1 MNSNQIRQQFFDFF
15 RSKGHEIVPSAPMV
29 IKNDPTL
36 MFTNAGMNQFKDI
49 FLGNAPAKHKR
60 VADTQK
66 CLRVSGK
73 HNDLEEVGVDTYHHT
88 MFEMLGNWS
97 FGDYFKKDAI
107 TWAWELLTEVYKIDK
122 DRLYVTV
129 FEGSKD
135 DNLEYDTDSYNYW
148 KQFIAE
154 DRIINGNKK
163 DNFWEMGDTGPCGP
177 CSEIHVDIRSDEERK
192 KVDGKALV
200 NASHPHVIEIWNNVF
215 MEFNRKADGS
225 LEKLPAQHVDTGMG
239 FERLCMVL
247 QGKQSNYDSDI
258 FQDIIGSISRKSG
271 IEYKSSDIKT
281 DIAMRVIA
289 DHIRAISFA
298 IADGQL
304 PSNNKA
310 GYVIRRIL
318 RRAVRYGYSFLNFK
332 EPFLCDLVPVLVA
345 KMGDTF
351 NELKSQQDLIS
362 KVIREEENSFLKT
375 LGNGILRFDEYRKT
389 LKGTTIDGKFAFE
402 LFDTF
407 GFPIDL
413 TDLLARE
420 NKLEVDMKVFEENLQ
435 EQKTRS
441 RAAAS
446 VDTDD
451 WNVFIKD
458 ETLFSGNHIDTQ
470 TKNQTK
476 VELASKV
483 QTQFVGYESLHEEIT
498 LIKYRRVKSKG
509 KEQYQLVF
517 DKTPFYAESGG
528 QVGDTG
534 ILENGSDEI
543 FITDTKKENNLIIH
557 FSDKLP
563 TKSDDVFQA
572 KVNSNKRLL
581 TANNHSATH
590 LLHAAMKQVLGKHV
604 EQKGSLVN
612 DEYLRFDFSHFAKVT
627 AEEIEKIETIVN
639 EKIRENIAVDIKQMP
654 IDEAKKTGAMA
665 LFGEKYGDIVRV
677 VTMDKNF
684 SIELCGGTHVKATG
698 QIGVFKITSESAI
711 AAGVRRIEAVTA
723 IKAEEFFKNKLKLLS
738 EVNALLKNPADLVKS
753 VQQLSEQN
761 SELQKQVEALYREKA
776 KSLKTELLA
785 ASTTQNGI
793 KFISQKVNLDSGA
806 AIKDLCFELKQEDNT
821 FIVLG
826 AEVSGKPQLFVA
838 LSDNLVKD
846 KKFHAGN
853 IVKELAKEI
862 NGGGGGQPF
871 FATAGGTEAKGLE
884 KALEAAKK
892 YLD

>member
-49 FLGNAPAKHKR
+49 FLGNAPAKYKR

-129 FEGSKD
+129 FEGSKED
-135 DNLEYDTDSYNYW
+135 GLEYDTDSYNYW

-177 CSEIHVDIRSDEERK
+177 CSEIHVDIRNDAELK
-192 KVDGKALV
+192 KVDGKTLV

-258 FQDIIGSISRKSG
+258 FQDIIRSISIRSR

-289 DHIRAISFA
+289 DHLRAISFA

-351 NELKSQQDLIS
+351 TELKSQQELIS

-375 LGNGILRFDEYRKT
+375 LGNGILRFDEYRKN

-402 LFDTF
+402 LYDTF

-413 TDLLARE
+413 TELLARE
-420 NKLEVDMKVFEENLQ
+420 NKLEVDMKVFEKNLE

-441 RAAAS
+441 RAAAV

-451 WNVFIKD
+451 WVVLNEIPSEEFIGYD
-458 ETLFSGNHIDTQ
+458 FLESDIS
-470 TKNQTK
+470 
-476 VELASKV
+476 LA
-483 QTQFVGYESLHEEIT
+483 
-498 LIKYRRVKSKG
+498 KYRKVKSKG
-509 KEQYQLVF
+509 KEQFQLVF

-534 ILENGSDEI
+534 VLESGNDKI

-563 TKSDDVFQA
+563 AKFDGSFKA
-572 KVNSNKRLL
+572 KVNSSKRLL

-627 AEEIEKIETIVN
+627 DEEIEKIETIVN
-639 EKIRENIAVDIKQMP
+639 EKIRENIAVEIKQMP
-654 IDEAKKTGAMA
+654 IDDARKLGAMA

-698 QIGVFKITSESAI
+698 QIGMFKITSESAI

-723 IKAEEFFKNKLKLLS
+723 VKVEEFFKNKLKLLAD
-738 EVNALLKNPADLVKS
+738 VNALLKNPADLVKS

-761 SELQKQVEALYREKA
+761 NELQKQVESLYREKA
-776 KSLKTELLA
+776 KSVKSELLA
-785 ASTTQNGI
+785 AAITQNGI
-793 KFISQKVNLDSGA
+793 KFITQKVTLDSGA
-806 AIKDLCFELKQEDNT
+806 AIKDLCFELKKDDNT
-821 FIVLG
+821 FVVLG

-838 LSDNLVKD
+838 VSDNLVKD
-846 KKFHAGN
+846 KKLHAGN

-871 FATAGGTEAKGLE
+871 FATAGGTDAKGLE
-884 KALEAAKK
+884 KALEKAKSF
-892 YLD
+892 L

>member
-107 TWAWELLTEVYKIDK
+107 AWAWELLTEVYKIDK

-135 DNLEYDTDSYNYW
+135 DNLDYDTDSYNYW

-192 KVDGKALV
+192 KVDGKSLV

-258 FQDIIGSISRKSG
+258 FQDIIGSISQRSG

-351 NELKSQQDLIS
+351 TELKSQQDLIG
-362 KVIREEENSFLKT
+362 KVIREEEISFLIT
-375 LGNGILRFDEYRKT
+375 LDKGISLIESH
-389 LKGTTIDGKFAFE
+389 LKIPTTIIHDPSDPNSMKE
-402 LFDTF
+402 LEDFKKNYVSFMGGTDVFKLYDTF

-413 TDLLARE
+413 IELIAKEKKILVDRKGFE
-420 NKLEVDMKVFEENLQ
+420 YFLEKQKV
-435 EQKTRS
+435 RS
-441 RAAAS
+441 RAAAA
-446 VDTDD
+446 VDTED
-451 WNVFIKD
+451 WVVLKEIPQAEFIGYD
-458 ETLFSGNHIDTQ
+458 FLESEVSI
-470 TKNQTK
+470 TKFRK
-476 VELASKV
+476 
-483 QTQFVGYESLHEEIT
+483 
-498 LIKYRRVKSKG
+498 VKSKN
-509 KEQYQLVF
+509 KEQFQLVF

-528 QVGDTG
+528 QVGDIG
-534 ILENGSDEI
+534 VLKNINEEV

-557 FSDKLP
+557 FADKLP
-563 TKSDDVFQA
+563 EKIDGTFKAS
-572 KVNSNKRLL
+572 VNTNKRLL

-627 AEEIEKIETIVN
+627 DEEIEKIETIVN
-639 EKIRENIAVDIKQMP
+639 EKIRENIAVEIKQMP
-654 IDEAKKTGAMA
+654 IDAARNLGAMA

-698 QIGVFKITSESAI
+698 QIGMFKITSESAI

-723 IKAEEFFKNKLKLLS
+723 VKAEEFFKNKIKLLA

-761 SELQKQVEALYREKA
+761 TELQKQVEALYREKA

-785 ASTTQNGI
+785 AATTQNGI
-793 KFISQKVNLDSGA
+793 KFIAQKVNLDSGA

-838 LSDNLVKD
+838 ASDNLVKD

-871 FATAGGTEAKGLE
+871 FATAGGTDAKGLS
-884 KALEAAKK
+884 KALEAATKF
-892 YLD
+892 LG

>member
-107 TWAWELLTEVYKIDK
+107 AWAWELLTEVYKIDK

-192 KVDGKALV
+192 KVDGKSLV

-247 QGKQSNYDSDI
+247 QGKQSNYDSDV
-258 FQDIIGSISRKSG
+258 FQDIIKTISIRSR
-271 IEYKSSDIKT
+271 IDYKQSDAKT

-289 DHIRAISFA
+289 DHLRAISFA

-351 NELKSQQDLIS
+351 TELKSQQELIS
-362 KVIREEENSFLKT
+362 KVIKEEENSFLKT

-413 TDLLARE
+413 TELLARE

-441 RAAAS
+441 RS
-446 VDTDD
+446 VATVETGD
-451 WNVFIKD
+451 WMNWMNEPFGDGSDSEKFIGY
-458 ETLFSGNHIDTQ
+458 ETLEDEVAI
-470 TKNQTK
+470 
-476 VELASKV
+476 
-483 QTQFVGYESLHEEIT
+483 
-498 LIKYRRVKSKG
+498 IKYRKIITKG
-509 KEQYQLVF
+509 KEQYQIVLN
-517 DKTPFYAESGG
+517 KTPFYAESGG

-534 ILENGSDEI
+534 ELIHKEGRI
-543 FITDTKKENNLIIH
+543 PVVKIIDTKKENNLTIH
-557 FSDKLP
+557 FADSFFPNDMDHGIFK
-563 TKSDDVFQA
+563 A
-572 KVNSNKRLL
+572 KVNTNKRLL

-627 AEEIEKIETIVN
+627 DEEIEKIETIVN
-639 EKIRENIAVDIKQMP
+639 EKIRENIAVEIKQMP
-654 IDEAKKTGAMA
+654 IDDARKLGAMA

-711 AAGVRRIEAVTA
+711 AAGVRRIEAITA
-723 IKAEEFFKNKLKLLS
+723 VKAEEFFKNKLKLIA
-738 EVNALLKNPADLVKS
+738 EVSALLKNPADLVKS

-761 SELQKQVEALYREKA
+761 NELQKQVEALYREKA
-776 KSLKTELLA
+776 KTLKTELLA
-785 ASTTQNGI
+785 AATTHNGI

-806 AIKDLCFELKQEDNT
+806 AIKDLCFELKQEENT

-838 LSDNLVKD
+838 VSDNLVKD

-871 FATAGGTEAKGLE
+871 FATAGGTNAAGLS
-884 KALEAAKK
+884 KALEAANKFIG
-892 YLD
+892 

>member
-29 IKNDPTL
+29 IKNDTTL

-107 TWAWELLTEVYKIDK
+107 AWAWELLTEVYKIDK

-177 CSEIHVDIRSDEERK
+177 CSEIHVDIRSEAERK
-192 KVDGKALV
+192 KVDGKSLV

-258 FQDIIGSISRKSG
+258 FQDIIGSISRRSG

-351 NELKSQQDLIS
+351 SELKSQQDLIA

-375 LGNGILRFDEYRKT
+375 LGNGIIRFDEYRKI

-413 TDLLARE
+413 TELLARE
-420 NKLEVDMKVFEENLQ
+420 NKLEVDMKLFEENLQ

-441 RAAAS
+441 RAAAA
-446 VDTDD
+446 VDTGD
-451 WNVFIKD
+451 WTHVS
-458 ETLFSGNHIDTQ
+458 FSDVPDADV
-470 TKNQTK
+470 K
-476 VELASKV
+476 
-483 QTQFVGYESLHEEIT
+483 FVGYDT
-498 LIKYRRVKSKG
+498 LETQVRVIKYRKVTSKG
-509 KEQYQLVF
+509 KDQYHLVF
-517 DKTPFYAESGG
+517 NQTPFYAESGG

-534 ILENGSDEI
+534 LLKDEGDVVHIL
-543 FITDTKKENNLIIH
+543 DTKKENNLIIH
-557 FSDKLP
+557 LADKFP
-563 TKSDDVFQA
+563 SNWTDDYLA
-572 KVNSNKRLL
+572 TVNTSKRLL

-612 DEYLRFDFSHFAKVT
+612 DEYLRFDFSHFAKVSD
-627 AEEIEKIETIVN
+627 EEIEKIETIVN
-639 EKIRENIAVDIKQMP
+639 EKIRENIAVEIKQMA

-698 QIGVFKITSESAI
+698 QIGMFKVTSESAI

-723 IKAEEFFKNKLKLLS
+723 IKAEEFFKNKLKLLA
-738 EVNALLKNPADLVKS
+738 EVNSLLKNPADLVKS

-785 ASTTQNGI
+785 AALTQNGI

-838 LSDNLVKD
+838 VSDNLVKD
-846 KKFHAGN
+846 KKLHAGN

-871 FATAGGTEAKGLE
+871 FATAGGTEAKGLD

-892 YLD
+892 FLS